1 MEGGKETRVGAAAR
15 GPGEEYEEAGR
26 GMREERM
33 GMKTKRG
40 RHRKKKKTISA
51 GGRPRGK
58 KIARGRGARRHRP
71 EI

>member
-1 MEGGKETRVGAAAR
+1 MEGGKETQVGAAAR

-40 RHRKKKKTISA
+40 RHRKRDEAPQCFKKN
-51 GGRPRGK
+51 
-58 KIARGRGARRHRP
+58 
-71 EI
+71 